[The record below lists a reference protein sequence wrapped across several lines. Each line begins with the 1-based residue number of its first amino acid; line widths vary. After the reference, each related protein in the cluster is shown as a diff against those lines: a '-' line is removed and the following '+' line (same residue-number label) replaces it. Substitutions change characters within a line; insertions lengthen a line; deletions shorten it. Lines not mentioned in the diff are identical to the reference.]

1 MIFRSIGVRVAELT
15 VPAGPA
21 GFVLQP
27 SPGPARES
35 GHEVRVAGRT
45 RWRIAVGYSSCDAW
59 RIDPVP
65 AGCAADPDPVA
76 EEPDPEVE
84 RAYGAWAAGTR
95 AETEHGVLRTLPP
108 GRYLLV
114 RSSLRPRWTQT
125 VVLGNEHVPRPPHI
139 AVLLDGP
146 DHFAVAVGPSAEH
159 PPDFGAPLVGVVS
172 LEYAASS
179 TTVGVLLFAGVA
191 AAPESAVPPDGDLV
205 FVVPVTGPLV
215 GVLEAGAE
223 PPSAAAV
230 AAWARTGA
238 PRLVTALTGPFGS

>member
-27 SPGPARES
+27 SPGPAREF
-35 GHEVRVAGRT
+35 GHEVRVAGRA
-45 RWRIAVGYSSCDAW
+45 RWRIVVGYGPCDAW

-65 AGCAADPDPVA
+65 ARRAADSDPACDGPDL
-76 EEPDPEVE
+76 DVE
-84 RAYGAWAAGTR
+84 RAYRAWAAGTR
-95 AETEHGVLRTLPP
+95 AETGQGVLPALPP

-114 RSSLRPRWTQT
+114 RSSLQPQWTRT
-125 VVLGNEHVPRPPHI
+125 VLLGNEHVPRPPHI

-146 DHFAVAVGPSAEH
+146 NHFALAVGPRAEH
-159 PPDFGAPLVGVVS
+159 PPDFDSPLVGVVS
-172 LEYAASS
+172 LQYAASS

-191 AAPESAVPPDGDLV
+191 AAPDPALAPDGDLV
-205 FVVPVTGPLV
+205 LVVPVTGPLV

-223 PPSAAAV
+223 PPSAAAA

-238 PRLVTALTGPFGS
+238 DRLVAALTGPFGC

>member
-21 GFVLQP
+21 GFLLRP
-27 SPGPARES
+27 SPGPDGEF
-35 GHEVRVAGRT
+35 GHEVRVAGRA
-45 RWRIAVGYSSCDAW
+45 RWRIVVGHSPCDAW

-65 AGCAADPDPVA
+65 AGWATDPDPDGDV
-76 EEPDPEVE
+76 PDPHVE
-84 RAYGAWAAGTR
+84 RAYAAWAAGTR
-95 AETEHGVLRTLPP
+95 AETQRGVLRSLPP

-114 RSSLRPRWTQT
+114 RSSLRPRWTPT
-125 VVLGNEHVPRPPHI
+125 VLLGNEHVRRPPHL

-146 DHFAVAVGPSAEH
+146 THFALAVGPSTEH
-159 PPDFGAPLVGVVS
+159 PPAFDAPLVGVVS
-172 LEYAASS
+172 LQYAASS

-205 FVVPVTGPLV
+205 LVVPVTGPLV
-215 GVLEAGAE
+215 GLLEAGAE
-223 PPSAAAV
+223 PSSAAAA

-238 PRLVTALTGPFGS
+238 DRLVTALTGPFGR